1 MGKRVIHKSEE
12 RVDSETGEI
21 VRTGYAI
28 IVDRP
33 NGDKDFVKVFKCFTQ
48 KVLDDLEIEN
58 GKAKLLFW
66 FLNQHRNI
74 RKGQKCLIIATVEMM
89 SDDLGCAKISVSR
102 WISFLIKNGYIKRHL
117 SPSGQRINNIYEV
130 IIY

>member
-1 MGKRVIHKSEE
+1 MEYVRVS
-12 RVDSETGEI
+12 RS
-21 VRTGYAI
+21 
-28 IVDRP
+28 
-33 NGDKDFVKVFKCFTQ
+33 FLVKI
-48 KVLDDLEIEN
+48 LNDLEIES